1 MTVEPPPEHE
11 KSDLDRALEALLV
24 GEVRVK
30 IDPATGQGRVIEE
43 DGEKS
48 SLTDSKDPNTIG

>member
-1 MTVEPPPEHE
+1 MTDGEERDP
-11 KSDLDRALEALLV
+11 KSDLDRALEELLV

-30 IDPATGQGRVIEE
+30 VDPATGQVIATS

-48 SLTDSKDPNTIG
+48 SLTDAEDAPTIA